1 MERKVRYYNR
11 SLKNTFGPK
20 HEITTE
26 KLIEE
31 KMNVLEEFYVV
42 NRENQHHIRKRLEK
56 AITTYPKSDP
66 AAVLD
71 RVARE
76 MIMASFN

>member
-1 MERKVRYYNR
+1 MGRPV
-11 SLKNTFGPK
+11 KNPCIKHGLGAKTTFDTK
-20 HEITTE
+20 
-26 KLIEE
+26 KLIDE
-31 KMNVLEEFYVV
+31 KMTVLEEFYVV
-42 NRENQHHIRKRLEK
+42 NLENQHTIRARLEK
-56 AITTYPKSDP
+56 AIAMYPNSDP